1 MGNFRTKEDDVAKI
15 STSIFVSN
23 FPEVFSAK
31 DLFHACKQYGHV
43 VDSFIPS
50 KRSKDGKRFGFVRFI
65 NVFSV
70 ERLVTLDC
78 ESVPSIVLDD
88 DCLNSRDL
96 SKTLLGRIKELAS
109 LSNLKKVL
117 KNEGFDEIKL
127 QYMGEL
133 WVLLEFPS
141 AKIKELFQENRGAGS
156 WGGRILD
163 TEDQEED
170 GFYTKRLCI
179 YSKLEN
185 NIYENFK
192 VIFRGKVFV
201 LRAKEIPGW
210 VPEFVDELDDDD
222 ESVEG
227 SKGDTANSHD
237 GINFDDVDDVDKVPE
252 TELDETLEQNK
263 SPSEDPFGIYSI
275 LNKNKDNDA
284 NISVSDQ
291 SIKFPPGFTPNGVSM
306 QEDIG
311 RNVNDVTSPKRIVE
325 EEQNE
330 QEWNN
335 ANKGSKDEMSGS
347 VCSGLF
353 KKSVA
358 PQSGGSILCVLEEL
372 VKVGQAMGY
381 NMKGLAQKAKKDWVK
396 ELCLKNK
403 VNFLALQE
411 TKMEN
416 MNLWCVKAC
425 WGNYTFDYAHS
436 DSVGNS
442 GGILCIWD
450 PNSFHK
456 DNVTVSDFFI
466 IIRGTW
472 LKSGVNILMVAVYAP
487 HDLRDKRILWDYLEY
502 VINRWDGEVI
512 IMGDF
517 NEVRR
522 KSERFGSAFNVQGA
536 DMFNTFIANAG
547 LEEIP
552 LGGSSFTWCHK
563 SATKMSKLDRFL
575 ISENLFNSFL
585 DICAISLDRFLSDHR
600 PILLRESNH
609 DYGKI
614 PFRYFNH
621 WAELDGFNTFVTDT
635 WNSAPVES
643 NAMRN
648 VMQKFKFLK
657 GKIREWLKVNKSKNI
672 YNSGILKEEIK
683 KIDAEIDNGL
693 ASDTTINRRMEVL
706 NSIQHLDKIQAMDIG
721 QKAKVKW
728 AIEGDENSRYFHG
741 ILNKKRSQSNIR
753 GIMVDGKWQDNPKV
767 IKSEFFLHFRKRF
780 EKPSDNR
787 IFLDMNFPKTISL
800 DQQTELES
808 AVSKEEVKKAV
819 VLGDNV
825 NEVQSAFISDRQI
838 LDGPFILNEVI
849 QWFFVGQWCDDNIN
863 TLVHVLECFFRASG
877 LRINMC
883 KSKIMGVNV
892 GDDKIKAAALKLGC
906 RILNTPFTY
915 LGTKVGGN
923 MSRVQAWTEIVDKV
937 KSRLS
942 KWKIKSL
949 SIGGRLTLLKSVL
962 GSIPIFHMSIFKVPL
977 TVLRSLE
984 SIRCKFFNGHELKSR
999 KFHSHNDSLWSR
1011 VIKAIYGEDG
1021 AIDKV
1026 YKSASRS
1033 CWRDILNEVRK
1044 LKVQGINM
1052 RDFMYI
1058 KVGNG
1063 VSTRLDWQ
1071 QGFEALMWF
1080 WSLEGSGEFSVASIR
1095 RLIDD
1100 QRLLTVDSKTLWI
1113 KSVPLK
1119 VNILAWK
1126 IKLEALPMRFNISRR
1141 GIEIDSILC
1150 PLCDCGVESARHI
1163 FFSCCLVRQIARKVC
1178 SWWNIAYSDVNS
1190 FIE

>member
-1 MGNFRTKEDDVAKI
+1 MLYAKI

-23 FPEVFSAK
+23 FPVVFSAK

-50 KRSKDGKRFGFVRFI
+50 KRSKDGKRF
-65 NVFSV
+65 
-70 ERLVTLDC
+70 
-78 ESVPSIVLDD
+78 VLDEIS
-88 DCLNSRDL
+88 LNSRDL

-133 WVLLEFPS
+133 W
-141 AKIKELFQENRGAGS
+141 
-156 WGGRILD
+156 WGEILD

-227 SKGDTANSHD
+227 SKGDNANSHD

-275 LNKNKDNDA
+275 LNKNKNNDA

-335 ANKGSKDEMSGS
+335 ANKGSKEEMSGS

-353 KKSVA
+353 KKLVA

-381 NMKGLAQKAKKDWVK
+381 NMKG
-396 ELCLKNK
+396 C
-403 VNFLALQE
+403 VN
-411 TKMEN
+411 
-416 MNLWCVKAC
+416 
-425 WGNYTFDYAHS
+425 
-436 DSVGNS
+436 
-442 GGILCIWD
+442 
-450 PNSFHK
+450 
-456 DNVTVSDFFI
+456 
-466 IIRGTW
+466 
-472 LKSGVNILMVAVYAP
+472 NI
-487 HDLRDKRILWDYLEY
+487 
-502 VINRWDGEVI
+502 
-512 IMGDF
+512 
-517 NEVRR
+517 
-522 KSERFGSAFNVQGA
+522 
-536 DMFNTFIANAG
+536 
-547 LEEIP
+547 
-552 LGGSSFTWCHK
+552 
-563 SATKMSKLDRFL
+563 
-575 ISENLFNSFL
+575 
-585 DICAISLDRFLSDHR
+585 
-600 PILLRESNH
+600 
-609 DYGKI
+609 
-614 PFRYFNH
+614 
-621 WAELDGFNTFVTDT
+621 
-635 WNSAPVES
+635 
-643 NAMRN
+643 
-648 VMQKFKFLK
+648 
-657 GKIREWLKVNKSKNI
+657 
-672 YNSGILKEEIK
+672 EEIK

-706 NSIQHLDKIQAMDIG
+706 NSIQHLDKIQAMDMA

-753 GIMVDGKWQDNPKV
+753 GIMVDGKWQDNPKIV
-767 IKSEFFLHFRKRF
+767 KSEFLLHFRKRF
-780 EKPSDNR
+780 ERPSDNR

-808 AVSKEEVKKAV
+808 AVSKEEVTSKAAV
-819 VLGDNV
+819 GLWCDKSSRDPVWNFRLVFIENSGHVSKMMCSRRPISLIGSIYKIIAKILANRLVSVLGDIV

-849 QWFFVGQWCDDNIN
+849 QWCKSKKKQSLIFKVDFEKAYDSVRWDFLDDVLKKFGFGNKWCDWIQKCLRSSRGSILINGSPTEEFSFFKGLKQGDPLSPFLFILIMESLHLSFQSVVDVDLFKGINLSPLVNLSHMFYADDAVFVGQWCDDNIN

-915 LGTKVGGN
+915 
-923 MSRVQAWTEIVDKV
+923 
-937 KSRLS
+937 
-942 KWKIKSL
+942 
-949 SIGGRLTLLKSVL
+949 
-962 GSIPIFHMSIFKVPL
+962 
-977 TVLRSLE
+977 
-984 SIRCKFFNGHELKSR
+984 
-999 KFHSHNDSLWSR
+999 
-1011 VIKAIYGEDG
+1011 
-1021 AIDKV
+1021 
-1026 YKSASRS
+1026 
-1033 CWRDILNEVRK
+1033 
-1044 LKVQGINM
+1044 
-1052 RDFMYI
+1052 
-1058 KVGNG
+1058 
-1063 VSTRLDWQ
+1063 
-1071 QGFEALMWF
+1071 
-1080 WSLEGSGEFSVASIR
+1080 
-1095 RLIDD
+1095 
-1100 QRLLTVDSKTLWI
+1100 
-1113 KSVPLK
+1113 
-1119 VNILAWK
+1119 
-1126 IKLEALPMRFNISRR
+1126 
-1141 GIEIDSILC
+1141 
-1150 PLCDCGVESARHI
+1150 
-1163 FFSCCLVRQIARKVC
+1163 
-1178 SWWNIAYSDVNS
+1178 
-1190 FIE
+1190 